1 MWRSR
6 CAKNWMTCG
15 LQKSFWS
22 RTNVRHSIYVTYTFI
37 ASSLHFPRTL
47 AIANMGF
54 ITRIACSLTPG
65 RALAVKQ
72 VADWKGA
79 YKANALRTLLI
90 KASRVNGF

>member
-37 ASSLHFPRTL
+37 ASSLNFLRTL

-54 ITRIACSLTPG
+54 IT
-65 RALAVKQ
+65 
-72 VADWKGA
+72 
-79 YKANALRTLLI
+79 
-90 KASRVNGF
+90 